1 MTLDLPAIRSWNS
14 AIALSRLEY
23 ALHPFE
29 RAIDCEA
36 AVKAD
41 QCKNR
46 YCKRQTLGHTQH
58 CADHAPTLT
67 AARQAAYRERK
78 QR

>member
-1 MTLDLPAIRSWNS
+1 MTLDLAAIRKWNS
-14 AIALSRLEY
+14 LGALSRLEY
-23 ALHPFE
+23 STHPFE

-41 QCKNR
+41 QCANR
-46 YCKRQTLGHTQH
+46 YCKRQTLGFTQH